1 MSDMIPP
8 RSSPIP
14 AEIYG
19 TSRGLFYLLGVR
31 PDAEAAP
38 AAPQVPPPG
47 VDPAPSS
54 ATAPPATALL
64 AQVQMADMFCF
75 RL

>member
-31 PDAEAAP
+31 PDAKAAP
-38 AAPQVPPPG
+38 AATRQAPPPG
-47 VDPAPSS
+47 ADL
-54 ATAPPATALL
+54 PPAKALL
-64 AQVQMADMFCF
+64 AQIQAADMFCF